1 MLYKKY
7 HRNFVKQFKFRAVF
21 GTTGIYRYI
30 VETEPYYD
38 GILKAIRMIS
48 GKGYWNLVYQGGQ
61 INENLHVVQ
70 EIS

>member
-7 HRNFVKQFKFRAVF
+7 HRNFVKQFKFRAVI
-21 GTTGIYRYI
+21 GGTGIYRYI

-48 GKGYWNLVYQGGQ
+48 DKGGWNLVFPEGQ
-61 INENLHVVQ
+61 LNKNLHVV
-70 EIS
+70 